1 MAHVLHCFCAMATQP
16 RTIKTLEEGDI
27 FFFYRPRIAIHEVRG
42 WQDVQRFYMVLAA
55 KTPLRIYRLFVIGRK
70 QLPRLV
76 NGQDPDRR
84 NWAVIVSVSDDPGD
98 LRRELAAYEYETRT
112 RGRRFVPGANPLG
125 EGRYQLVR
133 HRDHSE
139 LVYALELPR
148 HVGPAQRELEIH
160 QEASYIVAVKNPEIA
175 TPGRPSTKYPPAYP
189 ERLRRKFG
197 RHRWI
202 DAEPDLLDY
211 ENTQLLLLAAHRE
224 EVEDELGVQI
234 DTEDE
239 RLSTAEVCRE
249 LRVSCERNKVT
260 PLLQGSFP
268 EHEENEVTYG
278 K

>member
-1 MAHVLHCFCAMATQP
+1 MATKP
-16 RTIKTLEEGDI
+16 RTVERLVERLEEGDI
-27 FFFYRPRIAIHEVRG
+27 FFFYRPRIATHVVHGRN
-42 WQDVQRFYMVLAA
+42 DVQRFYMVLAA
-55 KTPLRIYRLFVIGRK
+55 RWPLRIYRLFVIGRK
-70 QLPRLV
+70 KLPQLV
-76 NGQDPDRR
+76 KGQQPDRR
-84 NWAVIVSVSDDPGD
+84 NWALVVLVADDPED
-98 LRRELAAYEYETRT
+98 VRRELTAYEYSTRT
-112 RGRRFVPGANPLG
+112 RGTRVVAAAKPLG

-133 HRDHSE
+133 HRDHTE

-148 HVGPAQRELEIH
+148 HIGPAQREFEIR
-160 QEASYIVAVKNPEIA
+160 QEASYITAVKNPEIS
-175 TPGRPSTKYPPAYP
+175 TPGTPSTKYPPAYP

-211 ENTQLLLLAAHRE
+211 ENAQLLLLAAHAE
-224 EVEDELGVQI
+224 DVEDELGVHI

-239 RLSTAEVCRE
+239 SLSTAEVCRE

-260 PLLQGSFP
+260 PLVQGSFP